1 MSKEPHQ
8 KPNRSAWLHDALA
21 RFRTGEEGSLV
32 VFGIVI
38 LVLMIMIG
46 GIAVDVMRYEARRT
60 ELQNTLDRSTLA
72 AASLTQALT
81 PTDVVHDYFLKA
93 GILDSLRSVQV
104 TQGLNFRNVDASAVS
119 DTDPLFL
126 HMMEIDR
133 LDAAGQSTAEQRIN
147 NVEIM
152 LVLDVSGSM
161 NSNSRLVNLKS
172 AASEFVDTVLSRD
185 TENKIS
191 IGIVPFN
198 GQVNLDDA
206 LASKFNITDT
216 NDVASG
222 RWCVDLPTS
231 AYDNLAISRTD
242 PLSQTANADTYSS
255 SGTANPSEANKWC
268 PLTGTATYIDP
279 NGVETETFYANQV
292 HLPIQNIE
300 KLQAYINGMTAVGAT
315 SINAGMKWG
324 TALLDPSMQGV
335 YSDFINAG
343 GTVPGSLAGRPLAYD
358 ADDAMKVIV
367 LMTDGEHFAEERVNT
382 NSGGV
387 NYKTG
392 PSTIWRANDGRMSVF
407 HSSRVDNTSAAT
419 ITNSRPFYV
428 IGVGW
433 QSQPWTGAA
442 PPGGTPYVPS
452 TTVYPGATNWTWPT
466 VWATYGMQYVARNFY
481 VNIVG
486 GSTSGW
492 TSTFRSQ
499 TATGDMDDQLQ
510 AMCNLAKE
518 QNTLIYGIAFEAP
531 ANGQT
536 QIKDCASSVA
546 HYFNA
551 SGLQI
556 SSAFSAIAN
565 NISQLRLTQ

>member
-8 KPNRSAWLHDALA
+8 TLA
-21 RFRTGEEGSLV
+21 RGARLRHALIRFRRSEDGSLV
-32 VFGIVI
+32 VFGIII

-72 AASLTQALT
+72 AASLTQELT

-104 TQGLNFRNVDASAVS
+104 TQGMNFRNVDASAIS

-161 NSNSRLVNLKS
+161 GNNSRLVNLKT
-172 AASEFVDTVLSRD
+172 AASDFVETVLSRD

-198 GQVNLDDA
+198 GQVNLGDA
-206 LASKFNITDT
+206 LAAKFNITDQ
-216 NDVASG
+216 NGVASG
-222 RWCVDLPTS
+222 RWCVDLPASTYTELS
-231 AYDNLAISRTD
+231 ISRTD
-242 PLSQTANADTYSS
+242 ALSQTANADTYSGS
-255 SGTANPSEANKWC
+255 STSTPSESNKWC
-268 PLTGTATYIDP
+268 PLTGTVTYNDP

-292 HLPIQNIE
+292 HLPIQNVE
-300 KLQAYINGMTAVGAT
+300 KLKAYINGMTAVGAT
-315 SINAGMKWG
+315 SINAGLKWG
-324 TALLDPSMQGV
+324 TALLDPSMRSV
-335 YSDFINAG
+335 YGDFITAG
-343 GTVPGSLAGRPLAYD
+343 GTVPATLAGRPLDYN

-367 LMTDGEHFAEERVNT
+367 LMTDGEHFAEERVKTDSN
-382 NSGGV
+382 GV

-392 PSTIWRANDGRMSVF
+392 ASTIWRANDGRMSVF
-407 HSSRVDNTSAAT
+407 HASRVDNTNAT
-419 ITNSRPFYV
+419 TIANSRPFYV
-428 IGVGW
+428 MGVGW

-442 PPGGTPYVPS
+442 PPGGTPYVPAL
-452 TTVYPGATNWTWPT
+452 TTYSGATNWTWQT

-481 VNIVG
+481 ANIVG
-486 GSTSGW
+486 GYTSDW
-492 TSTFRSQ
+492 TNTFRGQ
-499 TATGDMDDQLQ
+499 TPTGDMDDQLQ

-536 QIKDCASSVA
+536 QIRDCASSVA

-556 SSAFSAIAN
+556 SSAFNAIAN